1 MAEKIPIAV
10 QINDKNRNY
19 ILGGILFA
27 IFFVYYFVIM
37 QPQLMTLRSLSPEI
51 TILSQDLKK
60 AKDDIEKLHV
70 YQSQVN
76 QLQQKISLLGER
88 IKSKEEVPVILE
100 RISNLANQYHIRV
113 DQITPM
119 LDTQELLMKGK
130 EGNYFSLPIMIE
142 ARSNYHDFGRFLND
156 IESDSI
162 SLTVEKFSILANA
175 QDTLKHEIKL
185 TVNAVVLEPAG
196 E

>member
-70 YQSQVN
+70 YQRQVN

-113 DQITPM
+113 AQITPM